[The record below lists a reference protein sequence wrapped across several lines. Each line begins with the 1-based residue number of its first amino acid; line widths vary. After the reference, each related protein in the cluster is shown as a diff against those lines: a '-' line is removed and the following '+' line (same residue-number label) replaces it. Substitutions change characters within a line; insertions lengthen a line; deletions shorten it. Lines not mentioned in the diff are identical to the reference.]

1 MGRASLFT
9 EPSSCATGVSVGV
22 GAAGDVTS
30 VALAISCARRDGSK
44 RSGVSCQPGLN
55 GTSTRSGVSAS
66 ASAAGAGPGLASA
79 QAKTDPMKSI
89 LNVMRCI
96 GRSVP
101 CGVAAG
107 VLSVVVAEPYI
118 GQDAAAACLFDCMI
132 ASTYGLKRIAQT
144 HFIPYVAA
152 VLKPDTQQRK
162 QAKEPQSPWR
172 V

>member
-107 VLSVVVAEPYI
+107 VLSVVVTKPNNNKNTTTKK
-118 GQDAAAACLFDCMI
+118 QKKSMI

-144 HFIPYVAA
+144 HFIPYV
-152 VLKPDTQQRK
+152 
-162 QAKEPQSPWR
+162 
-172 V
+172 